1 MLLSTL
7 SRNSSSRS
15 AWYGLIFVSLL
26 AACTSIGGYRVPSPP
41 STAPFAGASVTP
53 RLYYVD
59 DRIQQSPC
67 TNYDPSTRTCSAGRE
82 LAFNGLD
89 AANNMAQAGDV
100 IVLRAGLYSSP
111 IRPTASGTSQAPI
124 TYRNHTGEVVAI
136 SVQDE
141 PAIQLKGVQHITI
154 SGLVLRDS
162 LGWGRLED
170 AHYNV
175 ISANKFI
182 EALARGTTGG
192 LKLVR
197 SHFNHVEKNS
207 FYRGNDSIVL
217 QESDHNIVAFN
228 HLEFAR
234 HSLISIRCSNFNV
247 MRSNYLHNERQK
259 ASEIYDCEGIS
270 DAPMRFDATK
280 RNLFE
285 GNNFSHVTGSSRPDK
300 YNGIQYSQQLGIVR
314 SNLFSDN
321 EGGAIHFAVYE
332 QEALYN
338 YGNRVYANRFVANR
352 CQAVSGST
360 GTPLRANDNRV
371 FGNLFANNTDCYGSR
386 DNKPRATIFTSMEN
400 VESASG
406 EDELPI
412 IWHAHTLASGA
423 GRVME
428 VNDVLV
434 FFDGFAIPGEVGD
447 ELELENSDQT
457 ARLQQ
462 IDYAARTLRFDRD
475 LNWTAGAGIR
485 ITRQSLPDPRKV
497 LPMPAI
503 RQ

>member
-1 MLLSTL
+1 MLSTL
-7 SRNSSSRS
+7 SPNLNNL
-15 AWYGLIFVSLL
+15 AGWFALAIICLL
-26 AACTSIGGYRVPSPP
+26 TACTTIGGNQVPPLP
-41 STAPFAGASVTP
+41 STAPFAGAEVAP

-59 DRIQQSPC
+59 GQIKQSPC
-67 TNYDPSTRTCSAGRE
+67 TDYDPSNRVCAAGRE
-82 LAFNGLD
+82 LAFNSLEI
-89 AANNMAQAGDV
+89 ANNMAQAGDV
-100 IVLRAGLYSSP
+100 IVLRGGLYSTP
-111 IRPTASGTSQAPI
+111 VRPTASGTTLAPI
-124 TYRNHTGEVVAI
+124 KYVGQSGEVAAI
-136 SVQDE
+136 SVPDE

-154 SGLVLRDS
+154 SSLVFRDS

-170 AHYNV
+170 AHYNS

-197 SHFNHVEKNS
+197 SHFNRLEKNS

-217 QESDHNIVAFN
+217 QESDHNLVAAN

-247 MRSNYLHNERQK
+247 IRANYLHNERQK
-259 ASEIYDCEGIS
+259 AAEIYDCEGIS

-285 GNNFSHVTGSSRPDK
+285 GNNFAHVTGSSRPDK

-314 SNLFSDN
+314 SNLFTDN

-338 YGNRVYANRFVANR
+338 YGNRVYANRFVANQ
-352 CQAVSGST
+352 CEAVSGAS
-360 GTPLRANDNRV
+360 GTPLRAGDNRV
-371 FGNLFANNTDCYGSR
+371 FGNLFSGNTDCHGNL
-386 DNKPRATIFTSMEN
+386 DNKPRATIFTSEEN
-400 VESASG
+400 IDARSG
-406 EDELPI
+406 DDDLPLT
-412 IWHAHTLASGA
+412 WHARAQTSGT
-423 GRVME
+423 GRFME
-428 VNDVLV
+428 VDDVLSL
-434 FFDGFAIPGEVGD
+434 FDGFAIPGEVGD
-447 ELELENSDQT
+447 ELEFENSGQT

-462 IDYAARTLRFDRD
+462 IDYSARTLQFDRD
-475 LNWTAGAGIR
+475 LDWTAGSGIR
-485 ITRQSLPDPRKV
+485 ITRQSLPDPGKA
-497 LPMPAI
+497 LPMPVI

>member
-1 MLLSTL
+1 MLQSTL
-7 SRNSSSRS
+7 SRKSSNRA
-15 AWYGLIFVSLL
+15 AWHGLTFVCLL
-26 AACTSIGGYRVPSPP
+26 AACTTIGGYSVPPPP
-41 STAPFAGASVTP
+41 STAPFAGAAVSP

-59 DRIQQSPC
+59 SLIRRSPC
-67 TNYDPSTRTCSAGRE
+67 TNYDPSTRTCTAGRE
-82 LAFNGLD
+82 LAFSGLD

-100 IVLRAGLYSSP
+100 VVLRGGLYSSP
-111 IRPTASGTSQAPI
+111 IRPAASGTAQAPI
-124 TYRNHTGEVVAI
+124 TYRSQTGEVVTI
-136 SVQDE
+136 SVQEE

-162 LGWGRLED
+162 QGWGRLED

-197 SHFNHVEKNS
+197 SHFNRVDKNS

-217 QESDHNIVAFN
+217 QESDHNLVAFN

-247 MRSNYLHNERQK
+247 IRGNYLHNKRQK

-285 GNNFSHVTGSSRPDK
+285 GNNFAHVTGSSRPDK

-314 SNLFSDN
+314 SNLFTDN

-338 YGNRVYANRFVANR
+338 YGNRVYANWFVANR
-352 CQAVSGST
+352 CHAVSGST

-371 FGNLFANNTDCYGSR
+371 FGNLLARNTDCYGSI
-386 DNKPRATIFTSMEN
+386 DNKPRATIFSSTEN
-400 VESASG
+400 VDSPSG
-406 EDELPI
+406 ENNPPI
-412 IWHAHTLASGA
+412 IWHARTQTSGT
-423 GRVME
+423 GRVVE
-428 VNDVLV
+428 INDVLP
-434 FFDGFAIPGEVGD
+434 FFDGFAIHGEIGD
-447 ELELENSDQT
+447 ELEFENSGQT

-462 IDYAARTLRFDRD
+462 IDYAAGTLQLDRD
-475 LNWTAGAGIR
+475 MSWTAGAGIR
-485 ITRQSLPDPRKV
+485 ITRQSLPDPRSA
-497 LPMPAI
+497 LPKPAI

>member
-1 MLLSTL
+1 MPNTL
-7 SRNSSSRS
+7 SRNRS
-15 AWYGLIFVSLL
+15 NRAAWCSLTLVSILT
-26 AACTSIGGYRVPSPP
+26 ACTTTDGDRVPPPP
-41 STAPFAGASVTP
+41 STAPFAGSPVAP

-59 DRIQQSPC
+59 GQIQQSPC
-67 TNYDPSTRTCSAGRE
+67 TAYDPSTRTCGAGRE
-82 LAFNGLD
+82 LAFNDLD

-100 IVLRAGLYSSP
+100 IVLRGGLYSTP
-111 IRPTASGTSQAPI
+111 IRPAASGTTQAPI
-124 TYRNHTGEVVAI
+124 KYVGQSGEVAAI

-154 SGLVLRDS
+154 SELVFRDS

-170 AHYNV
+170 AHYNSL
-175 ISANKFI
+175 SANKFI

-197 SHFNHVEKNS
+197 SHFNRLEKNS

-217 QESDHNIVAFN
+217 QESDHNLVAAN

-247 MRSNYLHNERQK
+247 IRANYLHNERQK
-259 ASEIYDCEGIS
+259 AAEIYDCEGIS

-285 GNNFSHVTGSSRPDK
+285 GNNFAHVTGSSRPDK

-314 SNLFSDN
+314 SNLFTDN
-321 EGGAIHFAVYE
+321 EGGAIHFAVYK

-352 CQAVSGST
+352 CEAVSGAS
-360 GTPLRANDNRV
+360 GTPLRASDNRV
-371 FGNLFANNTDCYGSR
+371 FGNLFSGNTDCHGNLV
-386 DNKPRATIFTSMEN
+386 NKPRATIFTSDEN
-400 VESASG
+400 IDARSG
-406 EDELPI
+406 DDDVPL
-412 IWHAHTLASGA
+412 IWHARAQTSGT
-423 GRVME
+423 GRFME
-428 VNDVLV
+428 VDDVLSL
-434 FFDGFAIPGEVGD
+434 FDGFAIPGEVGD
-447 ELELENSDQT
+447 ELEFENSGQT

-462 IDYAARTLRFDRD
+462 IDYSARTLQFDRD
-475 LNWTAGAGIR
+475 LNWTAGSGIR
-485 ITRQSLPDPRKV
+485 ITRQSLPDPGKA
-497 LPMPAI
+497 LPMPVI

>member
-1 MLLSTL
+1 MLPNIL
-7 SRNSSSRS
+7 SRNLSNQ
-15 AWYGLIFVSLL
+15 AGWFALAIISLVT
-26 AACTSIGGYRVPSPP
+26 ACTTTGGNRVPPLPSIAPYAGSPV
-41 STAPFAGASVTP
+41 AP

-59 DRIQQSPC
+59 GQIRQSPC
-67 TNYDPSTRTCSAGRE
+67 TAYDPSTRSCGAGRE
-82 LAFNGLD
+82 LAFNDLD

-100 IVLRAGLYSSP
+100 IVLRGGLYSSP
-111 IRPTASGTSQAPI
+111 IRPAASGTLQAPI
-124 TYRNHTGEVVAI
+124 KYVGQSDEVAAVT
-136 SVQDE
+136 VQDE
-141 PAIQLKGVQHITI
+141 PAIQLKSVQHITI
-154 SGLVLRDS
+154 SGLVFRDS

-170 AHYNV
+170 AHYNS

-197 SHFNHVEKNS
+197 SHFNRLEKNS

-217 QESDHNIVAFN
+217 QESDHNLVAAN

-234 HSLISIRCSNFNV
+234 HSLLSIRCSNFNV
-247 MRSNYLHNERQK
+247 IRGNYLHNARQK
-259 ASEIYDCEGIS
+259 AAEIYDCEGIS

-285 GNNFSHVTGSSRPDK
+285 GNNFAHVTGSSRPDK

-314 SNLFSDN
+314 SNLFTDN

-352 CQAVSGST
+352 CQAVSGAT
-360 GTPLRANDNRV
+360 GTPMRVGDNRV
-371 FGNLFANNTDCYGSR
+371 FGNLLSGNTDCYGSP
-386 DNKPRATIFTSMEN
+386 DNKPRATIFTSDEN
-400 VESASG
+400 IDARSG
-406 EDELPI
+406 EDDLPL
-412 IWHAHTLASGA
+412 IWHARAQTSGT

-428 VNDVLV
+428 VNDVLPL
-434 FFDGFAIPGEVGD
+434 FDGFAIPGEVGD
-447 ELELENSDQT
+447 GLEFENSGET

-462 IDYAARTLRFDRD
+462 IDYAARTLQFDRD
-475 LNWTAGAGIR
+475 LDWTAGSGIR
-485 ITRQSLPDPRKV
+485 ISRQSLPDPRKA